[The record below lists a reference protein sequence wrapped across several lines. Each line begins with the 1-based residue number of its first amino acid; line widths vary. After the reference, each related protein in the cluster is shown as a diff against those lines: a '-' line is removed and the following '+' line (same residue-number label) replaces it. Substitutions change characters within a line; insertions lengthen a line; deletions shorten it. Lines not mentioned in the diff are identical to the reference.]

1 MPRAIATVIRTGL
14 TGTVAE
20 VTLAITQD
28 PELAP
33 KAGKDGE
40 PVEVNKDAIHAHA
53 GANFDHGRITMTV
66 SDPSAFMNGQRF
78 RVILEPL

>member
-33 KAGKDGE
+33 KPGKDGAA
-40 PVEVNKDAIHAHA
+40 PEVNKDAIHAHA
-53 GANFDHGRITMTV
+53 ASGFDHGRITMTV
-66 SDPSAFMNGQRF
+66 SDPSAFMNGKRF
-78 RVILEPL
+78 RMILEPL